1 MLKNNTNNDVDW
13 RADFKPPRIVPHSLT
28 MDTRTAGF
36 TYDLLV
42 SARPGEYEPK
52 HRMDLHHFAI
62 KCKKEN
68 ALQYMKT
75 YESCEVC
82 EKL

>member
-1 MLKNNTNNDVDW
+1 MLTGGPISG
-13 RADFKPPRIVPHSLT
+13 RPGLFHIASQC
-28 MDTRTAGF
+28 DTRTAGF

-62 KCKKEN
+62 KCNKEN
-68 ALQYMKT
+68 ALQHMKT

>member
-1 MLKNNTNNDVDW
+1 MANENS
-13 RADFKPPRIVPHSLT
+13 IVPHSHT

-52 HRMDLHHFAI
+52 HRNDLHHFAI

-68 ALQYMKT
+68 ALKYMKIMNLVKYVDKQSQT
-75 YESCEVC
+75 ASD
-82 EKL
+82 